1 MLARMEGPSDEELMR
16 AAGTGDEA
24 ACAALVRRHQDRVY
38 GTVYRMLGSYH
49 QEAED
54 VAQQVFIKVFRAAP
68 RWRPEAKF
76 TTWLMTICRNCVFT
90 QLQRSRR
97 RACEPLE
104 SEAADGATAGESPHP
119 DPDARPADALV
130 QEEEMRRA
138 LEDAM
143 ARLPD
148 AQRAALVLRQYEQ
161 LNYEDIARTL
171 GTTVPSVKSLLFRA
185 REALRARLEDYL
197 HET

>member
-1 MLARMEGPSDEELMR
+1 MR

-104 SEAADGATAGESPHP
+104 SEAADGGTAGESPHP

-138 LEDAM
+138 LEDAL

-185 REALRARLEDYL
+185 REALRARLEHYL